1 MSELYFLI
9 RIIVGIKVCLLKC
22 TGEVPLAQQLLF
34 DAKVTADVVDWWKQQ
49 QEGDVAAS
57 FVATNGGLTRVYPAE

>member
-1 MSELYFLI
+1 MKY
-9 RIIVGIKVCLLKC
+9 